1 MKTYEEIDK
10 IRKKLERMKECI
22 KAKQLNEYTKAI
34 YNIDMVKGFVDF
46 GAMANPMY
54 RALTA
59 EQLNI
64 MFDLAHD
71 NEALNFIGE
80 GHEEAATEFLTYPKH
95 CLLNTPEAEF
105 IEEFKPFLE
114 LPNTRTY
121 RKNSINGMLNNHVRK
136 DLKDMKNLKEIIFMG
151 VCEDLCV
158 MDFARTCARFLDEIN
173 RKVNLFVVANTV
185 DTFDAPN
192 HNREEWKKI
201 ARMVMEQAGITYVEN
216 YEELKERERVLKLT
230 K

>member
-1 MKTYEEIDK
+1 MKNYENVNE
-10 IRKKLERMKECI
+10 IRKKLERMKEDI
-22 KAKQLNEYTKAI
+22 KAKQLSEYTKAI

-54 RALTA
+54 RVLIA
-59 EQLNI
+59 EQLKI
-64 MFDLAHD
+64 MFDLVPD

-80 GHEEAATEFLTYPKH
+80 GHKKDAT
-95 CLLNTPEAEF
+95 
-105 IEEFKPFLE
+105 EFKPFLE
-114 LPNTRTY
+114 LPNTRIY
-121 RKNSINGMLNNHVRK
+121 RKNSINGMLNEEVRK
-136 DLKDMKNLKEIIFMG
+136 DLEDMKNLKEIIFMG

-158 MDFARTCARFLDEIN
+158 MDFARTCARYLDEIN
-173 RKVNLFVVANTV
+173 RKVNMFVVANTV